1 MKTLT
6 LKVSKGKES
15 FCGLNYQEINQ
26 EVNGIRIEFFVSD
39 LDCLADATVNRA
51 LFDVYDYVEA
61 LNKGIQLA
69 QMGYTLVMTEDVLDK
84 ESEQL

>member
-1 MKTLT
+1 MKILN
-6 LKVSKGKES
+6 LKVSKGKET

-26 EVNGIRIEFFVSD
+26 EVSGIRVEFFVSD

-69 QMGYTLVMTEDVLDK
+69 QMGYTLVTAEDISDK
-84 ESEQL
+84 KDK

>member
-6 LKVSKGKES
+6 LKVSKGKET

-26 EVNGIRIEFFVSD
+26 KVNGICVEFFVSD

-61 LNKGIQLA
+61 LNKGIELA
-69 QMGYTLVMTEDVLDK
+69 KMGYDQVV
-84 ESEQL
+84 SETVSEVEKL

>member
-69 QMGYTLVMTEDVLDK
+69 QMGYDQVV
-84 ESEQL
+84 SETISEVEKF

>member
-39 LDCLADATVNRA
+39 FDCLADATVNRA

-69 QMGYTLVMTEDVLDK
+69 QMGYDQVV
-84 ESEQL
+84 SETISEVEKF

>member
-6 LKVSKGKES
+6 LKVSKGKEN

-26 EVNGIRIEFFVSD
+26 EINGIRIEFFVSD
-39 LDCLADATVNRA
+39 LDCLADATVNRG

-69 QMGYTLVMTEDVLDK
+69 KMGYDQVD
-84 ESEQL
+84 SETISEVEKF

>member
-15 FCGLNYQEINQ
+15 LCGLNYQEIDQ

-39 LDCLADATVNRA
+39 LDHLADATVNRA
-51 LFDVYDYVEA
+51 LFNVCDYVEA
-61 LNKGIQLA
+61 LNKGIELA
-69 QMGYTLVMTEDVLDK
+69 KMGYDQVD
-84 ESEQL
+84 SETISEVEKS

>member
-6 LKVSKGKES
+6 LKVSKGKEN

-26 EVNGIRIEFFVSD
+26 EVNGVRVKFFVSD
-39 LDCLADATVNRA
+39 LDCLADATIDRE
-51 LFDVYDYVEA
+51 LFDVCDYVEA

-69 QMGYTLVMTEDVLDK
+69 QMGYTLVITDSDVEK
-84 ESEQL
+84 F

>member
-1 MKTLT
+1 MKVLT
-6 LKVSKGKES
+6 LKVSKGKED

-26 EVNGIRIEFFVSD
+26 KVNGICVEFFVSD

-69 QMGYTLVMTEDVLDK
+69 QMGYTLVTTEDIVDK
-84 ESEQL
+84 ENK